1 MRIRILG
8 GLLITA
14 ALAAGACGGQ
24 ATAAP
29 ATTVTATMTDQ
40 AIALSVPS
48 VSAGK
53 VTFKVANSGT
63 VVHSFVLIKT
73 DTPHDKMPA
82 DPKDPSKVQETGSL
96 AATGQIAV
104 GQSKEL
110 TRDLAAGSYV
120 LVCNEPAH
128 YIVGMHVA
136 FTVK

>member
-1 MRIRILG
+1 MRASVLG
-8 GLLITA
+8 GLLISA
-14 ALAAGACGGQ
+14 GLIAGACGGQ
-24 ATAAP
+24 GTAAP
-29 ATTVTATMTDQ
+29 ATAVTATLTDQ
-40 AIALSVPS
+40 AISLNVPS
-48 VSAGK
+48 ASAGK
-53 VTFKVANSGT
+53 VTFKVVNSGT

-96 AATGQIAV
+96 AASGQIAV
-104 GQSKEL
+104 GQTKEL

-136 FTVK
+136 FAVK